1 MGDSPLTLERDLSS
15 YVMDNILYKV
25 SFPAEFH
32 AQTAAEAALKLNI
45 QLSDK
50 LEEIDKI
57 IIETQEPGMRI
68 ISKEGPLTNYAD
80 RDHCIEY
87 IVVWCLLNGILDSDS
102 YSDDS
107 ASDPRIDAL
116 REKTTTLENKK
127 YTEIYYDLNHRA
139 IPNKV
144 IVKLNS
150 GEEFEEEIL
159 YPLGHKKRREE
170 ATSFLREKFVN
181 SMNNID
187 LDKDKLIDFYDID
200 DLDSINIYKILENI
214 TK

>member
-1 MGDSPLTLERDLSS
+1 MQAIDIKEGVGLVVALKANYIVVDLDINSVKSLKERDLSS

-32 AQTAAEAALKLNI
+32 AQTAAEAALKLNM

-87 IVVWCLLNGILDSDS
+87 IVVWCLLKVS
-102 YSDDS
+102 
-107 ASDPRIDAL
+107 R
-116 REKTTTLENKK
+116 LEFNK
-127 YTEIYYDLNHRA
+127 
-139 IPNKV
+139 
-144 IVKLNS
+144 
-150 GEEFEEEIL
+150 
-159 YPLGHKKRREE
+159 
-170 ATSFLREKFVN
+170 
-181 SMNNID
+181 
-187 LDKDKLIDFYDID
+187 
-200 DLDSINIYKILENI
+200 
-214 TK
+214 

>member
-1 MGDSPLTLERDLSS
+1 MYRGIFVRNFE
-15 YVMDNILYKV
+15 
-25 SFPAEFH
+25 
-32 AQTAAEAALKLNI
+32 
-45 QLSDK
+45 
-50 LEEIDKI
+50 
-57 IIETQEPGMRI
+57 IIEIQEPGIRI

-87 IVVWCLLNGILDSDS
+87 IVAWCLLNGVLDSDS

-107 ASDPRIDAL
+107 ASDPRIDHL

-150 GEEFEEEIL
+150 GEEFEKEIL

-170 ATSFLREKFVN
+170 AASFLREKFVN
-181 SMNNID
+181 SMDNIN
-187 LDKDKLIDFYDID
+187 LDKDKLINFYDID